1 MSLPA
6 RQGFHTPGPPGP
18 SPLTRLGWAA
28 LVCYFPLLL
37 VMMPVRPPRLDYAGF
52 DYTGLGPAGLA
63 IRVALFH
70 GVGCVGSFALLRREG
85 ALAPLAALLAR
96 PWTGLG
102 QALLGFALLGGV
114 ATALLRLPAGS
125 LPSWLPAL
133 LHPLDL
139 SPLPA
144 DPRWPAGPAAVMRL
158 ALLMVGGA
166 AEEWIFRCAL
176 WLRWAGAPPPA
187 GQGGGKKE
195 AGAAAVHGCKLVAVS
210 AYFAA
215 LHWRQ
220 GAAAVLV
227 AFSGSL
233 VLGALLRWRRNF
245 WLVAG
250 LHALFN
256 WNAG

>member
-1 MSLPA
+1 
-6 RQGFHTPGPPGP
+6 
-18 SPLTRLGWAA
+18 
-28 LVCYFPLLL
+28 
-37 VMMPVRPPRLDYAGF
+37 MMPGRQSWIGHAGF
-52 DYTGLGPAGLA
+52 DYAGLDPAGLA
-63 IRVALFH
+63 LRVALFH
-70 GVGCVGSFALLRREG
+70 GVGCVVSLALLRREG
-85 ALAPLAALLAR
+85 ALATLAALLAR
-96 PWTGLG
+96 PRTGLW

-125 LPSWLPAL
+125 LPPWLPAL

-144 DPRWPAGPAAVMRL
+144 DPRWPAEPAAIIRLLLVM
-158 ALLMVGGA
+158 AGGA
-166 AEEWIFRCAL
+166 AEEWIFRCAF
-176 WLRWAGAPPPA
+176 WLRWAGAPPPPVRS
-187 GQGGGKKE
+187 GGKKE
-195 AGAAAVHGCKLVAVS
+195 AGAAAAHAYKLVVVS

-220 GAAAVLV
+220 GVAMMLV

-233 VLGALLRWRRNF
+233 VLGALLWWRRNF
-245 WLVAG
+245 WLVAA